1 MNVVE
6 PIRQTTDIQ
15 AIKTQLYARNLRD
28 YAWFVLGL
36 NTGLRIGDLLR
47 LTVGDVRLSKT
58 QWAERLV
65 VVEQKTGKVKECPLS
80 DAMKKALRVYLTTRP
95 DAKRTEPLFPSQ
107 KGHRPLGRQAAW
119 AILKDAAAAVGF
131 TEPIGTHTLRKT
143 FGYHAYQGGADLSV
157 IQDLFNH
164 SSPAITLRYIGINRD
179 QRDAVYLSL
188 NL

>member
-6 PIRQTTDIQ
+6 PLRQPADIQ
-15 AIKTQLYARNLRD
+15 AIKAQLHTTNLRD
-28 YAWFVLGL
+28 YAWFVLGV

-58 QWAERLV
+58 QWVERLV
-65 VVEQKTGKVKECPLS
+65 VVEQKTGKTKECPLS
-80 DAMKKALRVYLTTRP
+80 AAVKKALGEYLATRP
-95 DAKRTEPLFPSQ
+95 TAQRTDPLFPSQ
-107 KGHRPLGRQAAW
+107 KGQRPLRRQTAW
-119 AILKDAAAAVGF
+119 AILKDAAQAVGV

-164 SSPAITLRYIGINRD
+164 ASPATTLRYIGINRD
-179 QRDAVYLSL
+179 QRDAVYLGL

>member
-15 AIKTQLYARNLRD
+15 AIKAQLHAHNLRD
-28 YAWFVLGL
+28 YAWFVLGI

-47 LTVGDVRLSKT
+47 LTVGDVRLTKT
-58 QWAERLV
+58 QWVERLI

-80 DAMKKALRVYLTTRP
+80 EATKRALREYLATRP
-95 DAKRTEPLFPSQ
+95 AVKSSEPLFPSQ
-107 KGHRPLGRQAAW
+107 KRHRPLGRQAAW
-119 AILKDAAAAVGF
+119 AILKDAARAVGLMD
-131 TEPIGTHTLRKT
+131 PIGTHTLRKT

-164 SSPAITLRYIGINRD
+164 ASPATTLRYIGINRD